1 MRLKWWKRRDREG
14 DRDEEKVRDRG
25 SEREIVMQNEDKRKE
40 LAQLKSIGTT
50 KRLQTSDGSYKEKV
64 TVAQRE
70 RVE

>member
-1 MRLKWWKRRDREG
+1 
-14 DRDEEKVRDRG
+14 
-25 SEREIVMQNEDKRKE
+25 MQNEDKRKE

-50 KRLQTSDGSYKEKV
+50 NRLQTSDGSYKEKV